1 MSKDLKYIDDL
12 VKKSLNDLTIEFP
25 IGSWEMLEKN
35 IPKKGFFRLD
45 ISSFNIYYLS
55 MIAVASITI
64 IVSLNFNKAEK
75 LIPIKN
81 QIANTKI
88 NDKQEIEDEINDENI
103 NDAKKINT
111 DKNDTKESSNSFN
124 IKNINATNNTLPKEE
139 NAIKQE
145 NTTQD
150 LVSALNSS
158 KPNIKNNQKE
168 NIVKEHSNK
177 DNYLQLENI
186 NQSNNTKKGST
197 FFIKEN
203 KKDIQTKTII
213 STENSNNQSEVKVN
227 ELNNNINLTQK
238 TEAPI
243 IEKIEGKSVVV
254 IENQQQQAYP
264 DTVGQNAKGENII
277 IETTHWSIDLYAAEL
292 YNNPITTSNFSQND
306 ATASL
311 IKKSQSPSYSSS
323 LGGNFNY
330 SFKNWMIQLGVSA
343 TQIGE
348 KNTFENKT
356 LMIDSL
362 ISGYDQVPYS
372 YYDVDTI
379 WFYNLDSLLIGVL
392 DSLPIYDSTLETG
405 YNNIPIWDIDSNN
418 ITKKYTVQNKYTYLE
433 IPLIFGYE
441 INRNKFSYTLRA
453 GLITGIFLNAKGS
466 TISFDDSKTVTSL
479 NKETPFLKTNFTL
492 LFGCGLNYKLTEN
505 YSLISE
511 FMYRKSLNSLFDNSY
526 PISQKYNTIGLKLG
540 VRYTF

>member
-12 VKKSLNDLTIEFP
+12 VKKSLNDLTIDSH

-55 MIAVASITI
+55 IIAVASITI

-88 NDKQEIEDEINDENI
+88 NDKQEIEDEINDE
-103 NDAKKINT
+103 KINT

-124 IKNINATNNTLPKEE
+124 IKNINTINNTLPKEE

-150 LVSALNSS
+150 LISALNSS
-158 KPNIKNNQKE
+158 KPNIKNNQ
-168 NIVKEHSNK
+168 
-177 DNYLQLENI
+177 
-186 NQSNNTKKGST
+186 SNNTKKEPT
-197 FFIKEN
+197 IFIEEN
-203 KKDIQTKTII
+203 KKDIQAKTII

-227 ELNNNINLTQK
+227 ELRNNINLTQK
-238 TEAPI
+238 TELPI
-243 IEKIEGKSVVV
+243 IDKIESKSVVI
-254 IENQQQQAYP
+254 IESQQQQAYP

-292 YNNPITTSNFSQND
+292 YNNPLTKSNFSKNE
-306 ATASL
+306 ATVSL

-323 LGGNFNY
+323 LGGNLNY
-330 SFKNWMIQLGVSA
+330 SFKNCMIQLGVSA

-356 LMIDSL
+356 IIIDSL
-362 ISGYDQVPYS
+362 ISGYNQVSYN
-372 YYDVDTI
+372 YYDVDTV

-392 DSLPIYDSTLETG
+392 DSLPIYDSTLEIG

-418 ITKKYTVQNKYTYLE
+418 TTKKHIVQNKYTYLE

-441 INRNKFSYTLRA
+441 ITRNKFSYTLRA

-466 TISFDDSKTVTSL
+466 NISFDDSKTITSL
-479 NKETPFLKTNFTL
+479 NKELPFLKTNFTL

-526 PISQKYNTIGLKLG
+526 PVSQKYNTIGLKLG